1 MSTIEHSSGVDRRLA
16 LHPGRTSP
24 LLTEA
29 VTHIEQ
35 RGFFTP
41 TLDLDELI
49 WPRVASPVRRST
61 YRSPRS
67 STSSCELGSRLDPSD
82 NEHMAQA
89 LEASIAVNPL
99 GPRIL
104 EAAYRSLGGVFERA
118 VARLP
123 GRPGSGPR
131 PARRLGRG
139 DDPTGTHPTGARLS
153 AASHPRPRRQHAGR
167 HCDHH
172 RASALTKGVHL
183 LKLPSNDLFTAT
195 AMLRTLEEIAPDHPV
210 TKSFSC
216 VYWRGGDASVEGV
229 LFRAQFFDKLVAWG
243 GDAAIRSALHVHRAG
258 LRARVVRSQ
267 GVDLDGRRGSARVA
281 ETIADS
287 ARRAAIDVA
296 LFNQS
301 ACASSRFV
309 FIEAEPGDELDAWC
323 SAPRRRARRRPTD
336 VGRRTASRPHRRPRG
351 SRTAARPRRQ
361 YKVWGTYEDGV
372 VIRSDGPGRLPP
384 RGQDGQ
390 RGPDRLARRCAPA
403 RERGHADDRHLSR
416 RRVGSTLRDM
426 LAARGMQRIV
436 PLGEVLDAMPGLPHD
451 GFYPLHRFVRWLV
464 DDC

>member
-1 MSTIEHSSGVDRRLA
+1 VSA
-16 LHPGRTSP
+16 LETPPVALSVPHFIKGRT
-24 LLTEA
+24 
-29 VTHIEQ
+29 VTVASAEEGAAQ

-41 TLDLDELI
+41 TLDLDELV
-49 WPRVASPVRRST
+49 WPRVQPGPAFDVPVAEIIDLLV
-61 YRSPRS
+61 
-67 STSSCELGSRLDPSD
+67 ELGARLDPDD

-104 EAAYRSLGGVFERA
+104 EAAYRSLGGVFERSSLEFQVEQEVGRDRLDGWA
-118 VARLP
+118 PVVDPSGRTRRVRAFPPRLIHVLAGNTPGVTAITIAR
-123 GRPGSGPR
+123 
-131 PARRLGRG
+131 
-139 DDPTGTHPTGARLS
+139 
-153 AASHPRPRRQHAGR
+153 
-167 HCDHH
+167 
-172 RASALTKGVHL
+172 SALTKGVHL

-243 GDAAIRSALHVHRAG
+243 GDAAIRSALTYIAPGFELVSFDPKVSISIVGAG
-258 LRARVVRSQ
+258 AFETP
-267 GVDLDGRRGSARVA
+267 
-281 ETIADS
+281 ETIEDS

-309 FIEAEPGDELDAWC
+309 FVEAEAGAELDRWC
-323 SAPRRRARRRPTD
+323 SHLAAELGVDRPMSDGHGVAVPSDIREEVDLLRALD
-336 VGRRTASRPHRRPRG
+336 DMYS
-351 SRTAARPRRQ
+351 
-361 YKVWGTYEDGV
+361 VWGSYEDGV
-372 VIRSDGPGRLPP
+372 VIRSDDPVDFHPEGKVVNVVPLDSLDDVLPHVNVATQTIGIYP
-384 RGQDGQ
+384 TSLSGTMR
-390 RGPDRLARRCAPA
+390 DR
-403 RERGHADDRHLSR
+403 
-416 RRVGSTLRDM
+416 

-436 PLGEVLDAMPGLPHD
+436 PLGEVLDAIPGLPHD
-451 GFYPLHRFVRWLV
+451 GFYPLNRFVRWLV